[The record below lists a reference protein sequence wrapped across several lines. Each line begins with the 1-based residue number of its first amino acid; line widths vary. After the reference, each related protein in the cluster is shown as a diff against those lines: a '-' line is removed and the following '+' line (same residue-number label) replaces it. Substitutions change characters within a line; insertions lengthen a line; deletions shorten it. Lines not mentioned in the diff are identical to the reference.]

1 MQLSLHISTHSLS
14 HTHADDRELTSNMQ
28 TRNSLLVLKL
38 KSVLLGVRAHNLD
51 VAELQIHESLVAA
64 GKHLCALLDFFS
76 DHWFALHIAV
86 HARTYTNG
94 TDGEGDVL
102 QGVAL
107 GRSLGRVF
115 TEALKVQ
122 KSVAV
127 LENWGI
133 CQLLVPVWQAA
144 RA

>member
-1 MQLSLHISTHSLS
+1 
-14 HTHADDRELTSNMQ
+14 MQ
-28 TRNSLLVLKL
+28 TRNSLLILKL
-38 KSVLLGVRAHNLD
+38 KSVPFGIMAQNLN
-51 VAELQIHESLVAA
+51 VAELQVHESLVAA

-76 DHWFALHIAV
+76 DYWFALRIPV

-94 TDGEGDVL
+94 TDGDGDVL
-102 QGVAL
+102 QCVAL
-107 GRSLGRVF
+107 GRSFGRVF
-115 TEALKVQ
+115 AEALKVQ
-122 KSVAV
+122 QSVAV

>member
-1 MQLSLHISTHSLS
+1 
-14 HTHADDRELTSNMQ
+14 MQ
-28 TRNSLLVLKL
+28 TRNSLLILKL
-38 KSVLLGVRAHNLD
+38 KSVSLGIRAQNLN

-64 GKHLCALLDFFS
+64 GEHLCALLDFFS

-94 TDGEGDVL
+94 SDGEGDVL

-107 GRSLGRVF
+107 GRRFGRVF
-115 TEALKVQ
+115 AEALGVQ
-122 KSVAV
+122 KSVAI
-127 LENWGI
+127 LEIWGI
-133 CQLLVPVWQAA
+133 CQLGVPVWQAV